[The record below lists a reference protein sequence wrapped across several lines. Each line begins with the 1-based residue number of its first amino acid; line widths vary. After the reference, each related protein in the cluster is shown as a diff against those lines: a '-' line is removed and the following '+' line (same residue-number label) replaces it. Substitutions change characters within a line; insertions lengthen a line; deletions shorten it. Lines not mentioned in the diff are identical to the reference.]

1 MRINVRNEKEQLNE
15 RSRNKITRNM
25 RKRVRNKKTIEYKK
39 YKIVK
44 NNNNLNIK
52 FILSLIT

>member
-1 MRINVRNEKEQLNE
+1 
-15 RSRNKITRNM
+15 M